1 MWVSPQVLFH
11 CVFVYRKILSLCSLH
26 LQCWKVPTWVV
37 CDGSDPQQSVL
48 LSIFHNRKSG
58 WVTRNIVRLLGHWS
72 SKQAE
77 ECAVNMKKEHLSL
90 AKIPGCEV

>member
-1 MWVSPQVLFH
+1 
-11 CVFVYRKILSLCSLH
+11 
-26 LQCWKVPTWVV
+26 VPAWVV

-58 WVTRNIVRLLGHWS
+58 WVTRNIVRLLGYWS
-72 SKQAE
+72 YKEAE
-77 ECAVNMKKEHLSL
+77 EYAINMKRDHLSL